1 MKQVRFYLKSFVPIE
16 VMIVIRLH
24 RSVVVVIMV
33 ALIISVTIVTC
44 FHHHHRLI
52 STKSI
57 HNTNKK
63 YYININSISRSSSS
77 SCSSMMMMS
86 GGGDSNFVKY
96 HGLGNDFILVDNRYS
111 STPIYSS
118 TQSIKLCN
126 RNFGIGGDGV
136 IFVLPG
142 IT

>member
-1 MKQVRFYLKSFVPIE
+1 
-16 VMIVIRLH
+16 
-24 RSVVVVIMV
+24 
-33 ALIISVTIVTC
+33 
-44 FHHHHRLI
+44 
-52 STKSI
+52 
-57 HNTNKK
+57 
-63 YYININSISRSSSS
+63 
-77 SCSSMMMMS
+77 MMMS
-86 GGGDSNFVKY
+86 GGGDRSFVKY

-142 IT
+142 TT

>member
-1 MKQVRFYLKSFVPIE
+1 
-16 VMIVIRLH
+16 MI
-24 RSVVVVIMV
+24 
-33 ALIISVTIVTC
+33 
-44 FHHHHRLI
+44 
-52 STKSI
+52 
-57 HNTNKK
+57 
-63 YYININSISRSSSS
+63 
-77 SCSSMMMMS
+77 MS
-86 GGGDSNFVKY
+86 GSGSGSGADNSFVKY

-142 IT
+142 MIMNGDI

>member
-16 VMIVIRLH
+16 VMIVTRLH
-24 RSVVVVIMV
+24 RSVVVVIVV

-44 FHHHHRLI
+44 FHRHHHHRSLI
-52 STKSI
+52 NTKSI
-57 HNTNKK
+57 HNINKK
-63 YYININSISRSSSS
+63 YYININSISSSS
-77 SCSSMMMMS
+77 SSMMMMS
-86 GGGDSNFVKY
+86 GGGDSSFVKY

-142 IT
+142 TT

>member
-1 MKQVRFYLKSFVPIE
+1 
-16 VMIVIRLH
+16 
-24 RSVVVVIMV
+24 
-33 ALIISVTIVTC
+33 
-44 FHHHHRLI
+44 
-52 STKSI
+52 
-57 HNTNKK
+57 
-63 YYININSISRSSSS
+63 
-77 SCSSMMMMS
+77 MMMMS

-142 IT
+142 TT